1 MLSHQEGGRH
11 LLDKLRERPV
21 PLQGV
26 VVLEIAGGLGSLQ
39 PAPGVCGSSSA
50 LSPAPGQAPQAPQLC
65 SLKGRH
71 FFQCRSV
78 SYPTCW
84 GWPALPWS
92 PASLSGSPG
101 PLELTRKAGFPLKGD
116 FCSHCKLSCPA
127 AAWVVPAHVT
137 PARGSW
143 LCPPDVSRGDAA
155 SSATRCSQ
163 SVGKR
168 QVSNCCG

>member
-1 MLSHQEGGRH
+1 MQVGSGPFNLPQESAALAQRCLLSTKGHT
-11 LLDKLRERPV
+11 
-21 PLQGV
+21 
-26 VVLEIAGGLGSLQ
+26 GL
-39 PAPGVCGSSSA
+39 
-50 LSPAPGQAPQAPQLC
+50 GQAPQAPQLC
-65 SLKGRH
+65 SPKGRH

-78 SYPTCW
+78 NYPTCW
-84 GWPALPWS
+84 GWPALPWP
-92 PASLSGSPG
+92 PAPLSGSPG

-127 AAWVVPAHVT
+127 AAWVAPAHVT
-137 PARGSW
+137 PAQGSW

-155 SSATRCSQ
+155 SSVTHCSQ